1 VFPIRPWWFG
11 GGYGLVFF
19 FLIRYPV
26 EPHNIPAIQSTVTG
40 EVKRITYKSS
50 VNLGLP
56 SEGNLGGL
64 SMFCLHLKQQEVL
77 LYRTA
82 ATSSETQ
89 QTHGAGYPVTWEKK
103 NQKKL
108 LKRGQQV
115 DQASSEEHKEKKAK
129 QHSSPRGAAH
139 KRPTYS
145 QISTTLPKNAAPGSC
160 ACHPS
165 VCAVHPER
173 SQTVPESDI
182 GLPGLCSRRS
192 KRGTVPWVPVLDK
205 PLLVALRT
213 TAQLSSGSQGCGSG
227 E

>member
-1 VFPIRPWWFG
+1 
-11 GGYGLVFF
+11 
-19 FLIRYPV
+19 
-26 EPHNIPAIQSTVTG
+26 
-40 EVKRITYKSS
+40 
-50 VNLGLP
+50 LP
-56 SEGNLGGL
+56 SPQTTRGSAISHSSNKQRNTTDARCGL
-64 SMFCLHLKQQEVL
+64 SSNV
-77 LYRTA
+77 
-82 ATSSETQ
+82 
-89 QTHGAGYPVTWEKK
+89 GKK
-103 NQKKL
+103 NQEKL

-160 ACHPS
+160 ACHLP
-165 VCAVHPER
+165 VCAVHPGR

-182 GLPGLCSRRS
+182 GLPGRRS

-213 TAQLSSGSQGCGSG
+213 AAQLSSGSQDCGSG